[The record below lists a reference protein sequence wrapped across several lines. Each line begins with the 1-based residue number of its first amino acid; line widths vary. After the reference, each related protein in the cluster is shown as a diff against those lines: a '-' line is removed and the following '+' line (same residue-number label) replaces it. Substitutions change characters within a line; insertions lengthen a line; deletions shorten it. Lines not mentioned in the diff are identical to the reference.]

1 MMKVSSFLVII
12 TILFITGS
20 SVWAQSE
27 ATPTSSSAAANS
39 TDGDS
44 ISATCSPE
52 TTMTARDIAKRMDDL
67 LRGTSNYGRS
77 KMTIIT
83 PKWRRT
89 IEMDSWAQGTEYS
102 FIHILSPARER
113 DTTFLK
119 KQKLLYQYIPSA
131 EMRIKISPSMMM
143 QSWMGSDFT
152 NDDLVKE
159 SEIVEDY
166 NHRLLGSE
174 EKGGK
179 ACYKL
184 ELIPKPDAAIVW
196 DKIIAWVDKVTYLPV
211 VEDFYDERGDKVRTM
226 EFSDVRRANDR
237 LYPFKFTLTPL
248 NKEGHQTILETVSI
262 KFNVRIKK
270 RVFSLKNLE
279 KPR

>member
-1 MMKVSSFLVII
+1 MKVPSFLLVMAVI
-12 TILFITGS
+12 FICAP
-20 SVWAQSE
+20 SVWAQAE
-27 ATPTSSSAAANS
+27 ATPT
-39 TDGDS
+39 
-44 ISATCSPE
+44 
-52 TTMTARDIAKRMDDL
+52 TTEITKVNGLTAKEIAKKMDDL
-67 LRGTSNYGRS
+67 LRGSSNFGRS
-77 KMTIIT
+77 RMTIIT

-89 IEMDSWAQGTEYS
+89 IEMDSWAKGTDYS

-159 SEIVEDY
+159 SEIVNDY
-166 NHRLLGSE
+166 THRLLGSE
-174 EKGGK
+174 SKQGK
-179 ACYKL
+179 DCYKL

-196 DKIIAWVDKVTYLPV
+196 DKIIAWVDKETYLPV
-211 VEDFYDERGDKVRTM
+211 VEDFYDERGGKVRTM

-248 NKEGHQTILETVSI
+248 NKEGHQTILETVRI